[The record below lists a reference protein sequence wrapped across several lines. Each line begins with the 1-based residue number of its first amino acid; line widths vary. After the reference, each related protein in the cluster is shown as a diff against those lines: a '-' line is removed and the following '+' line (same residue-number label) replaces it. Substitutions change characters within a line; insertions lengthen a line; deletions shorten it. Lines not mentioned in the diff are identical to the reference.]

1 MRSLCCGRSLF
12 GNQIGNKGTTAIGEA
27 LKVNGALT
35 ALWLAYNK
43 IGGPGASAIAEA
55 LKFNGALKLKELV
68 VDDLLLGHTALKAA
82 CAAKGVRL
90 W

>member
-1 MRSLCCGRSLF
+1 MRSLSYRRSLMGNKI
-12 GNQIGNKGTTAIGEA
+12 GNQGATAMAEA
-27 LKVNGALT
+27 LKVNGAL
-35 ALWLAYNK
+35 
-43 IGGPGASAIAEA
+43 
-55 LKFNGALKLKELV
+55 KLKELA